1 MSSFLSSKV
10 PLTQFYLRWGG
21 GESWN
26 INKCHEIF
34 LPSSSPQPF
43 KFGFLSNK
51 HPPMEPFKDPL
62 GRRLRLEATPSPPK
76 KIKACV
82 SVWIG
87 GWLPVW
93 VRACVCVRERRA
105 LRAPLMIVMH
115 GRGREREVSTMGASK
130 ICSPLSLSLF
140 LSLSLSQLTD
150 TLFSYEANFQVSGAW
165 EVDEGRISVS
175 PFRPKSPKIIVFCRE
190 QFLVI
195 VVRCLNWFWAIFY
208 YYVLAIISDD
218 WSVKLKIGPRVNY
231 IFGHFLLHSRR
242 HWRILVTYEWRKHL
256 LKSE

>member
-1 MSSFLSSKV
+1 M
-10 PLTQFYLRWGG
+10 R

-76 KIKACV
+76 KNKSVCERVNWRMIACV
-82 SVWIG
+82 SACG
-87 GWLPVW
+87 
-93 VRACVCVRERRA
+93 CVCVRETSVARTSHDCHAWTRE
-105 LRAPLMIVMH
+105 
-115 GRGREREVSTMGASK
+115 REREVSTMGASK
-130 ICSPLSLSLF
+130 ICSPLSLSL
-140 LSLSLSQLTD
+140 SL
-150 TLFSYEANFQVSGAW
+150 TLNSPTLFFSYEANFQVSGAW

-256 LKSE
+256 

>member
-21 GESWN
+21 RAGTSTNAMKSSYQVLPPNRLNLGSWATN
-26 INKCHEIF
+26 T
-34 LPSSSPQPF
+34 
-43 KFGFLSNK
+43 
-51 HPPMEPFKDPL
+51 
-62 GRRLRLEATPSPPK
+62 LRWNHSKIRSEDGSDSKQPPK

-93 VRACVCVRERRA
+93 VRAGVCVCERETSVARTSHDCHAWTRE
-105 LRAPLMIVMH
+105 
-115 GRGREREVSTMGASK
+115 REREVSTMGASK
-130 ICSPLSLSLF
+130 ICSPLSLSL
-140 LSLSLSQLTD
+140 SL
-150 TLFSYEANFQVSGAW
+150 TLNSPTLFFSYEANFQVSGAW

-242 HWRILVTYEWRKHL
+242 HWRILVAYEWRKHL